1 MKKWYKYL
9 LVFVSTGI
17 TGLGITFVLF
27 AELGVDP
34 ISTFLLGVLNFIP
47 IRFGTGSQIF
57 SLVFLIINYYLDRKY
72 FGLGGLIFSLGCGY
86 CINLY
91 SHIGIVELLSMNS
104 MPNII
109 IALMGIFLFGIG
121 TGLFLFTKTGT
132 GPLEG
137 PMFFFSQKLNLT
149 IKVTRIALDGSLVV
163 IGIALGAKY
172 GIGTILCILFIGPII
187 ERSLRTF
194 LFLDKWLKREEEPNK
209 LL

>member
-9 LVFVSTGI
+9 FVLVSTGI
-17 TGLGITFVLF
+17 TGLGITLVLF

-47 IRFGTGSQIF
+47 IRFGTASQIF
-57 SLVFLIINYYLDRKY
+57 SLVFLVMNYFLNPKY
-72 FGLGGLIFSLGCGY
+72 FGLGGLIFSIGCGY
-86 CINLY
+86 CINLF
-91 SHIGIVELLSMNS
+91 SGIGTVELLSINS

-121 TGLFLFTKTGT
+121 TGLFLFTRTGT

-137 PMFFFSQKLNLT
+137 PMFFFSHKFNLT
-149 IKVTRIALDGSLVV
+149 IKVTRIAIDGSLVV
-163 IGIALGAKY
+163 IGIALGGKY

-187 ERSLRTF
+187 EMSLKTF
-194 LFLDKWLKREEEPNK
+194 LFLADWLKREEEPNK